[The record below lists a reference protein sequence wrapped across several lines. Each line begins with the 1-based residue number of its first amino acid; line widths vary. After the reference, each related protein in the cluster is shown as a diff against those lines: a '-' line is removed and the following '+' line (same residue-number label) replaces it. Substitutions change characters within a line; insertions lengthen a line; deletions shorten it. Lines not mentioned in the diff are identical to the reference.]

1 MPSNDTE
8 NIYATQY
15 GGEGEPIPATKIS
28 YDGTGTSIEAT
39 NVQGAITEIDT
50 DLQSTK
56 GDVSDLKTA
65 LRQNYVLADSDVNIE
80 VTADG
85 VKSYS
90 DLLDD
95 LNTAFLAYLAAMD
108 DDELLFLT
116 RMQITNVATLS
127 PLGKVSGYNNLDDAV
142 NPSFSKIELET
153 TTISITNVKFGT
165 TKVFIRSG
173 ITTVPAVTISD
184 KKSDVP
190 SVDTKLIVSAHL
202 YKQV

>member
-28 YDGTGTSIEAT
+28 YDGTGTTIEAT
-39 NVQGAITEIDT
+39 NVQDAITELDT

-56 GDVSDLKTA
+56 DDVSNLKTA

-95 LNTAFLAYLAAMD
+95 LYTAFLAYIAAME

-116 RMQITNVATLS
+116 RMLVQNVATLS
-127 PLGKVSGYNNLDDAV
+127 PLGKVSGYKNTDVSAS
-142 NPSFSKIELET
+142 PSFTRVELDSSNVVITAVRFGET
-153 TTISITNVKFGT
+153 KKFD
-165 TKVFIRSG
+165 RCG
-173 ITTVPAVTISD
+173 ITTVPAVTIAD
-184 KKSDVP
+184 KKLDVP
-190 SVDTKLIVSAHL
+190 TADSKLIVSAHL

>member
-39 NVQGAITEIDT
+39 TVQAAITEVDT

-56 GDVSDLKTA
+56 EDVSDLKTA

-85 VKSYS
+85 TKSYS
-90 DLLDD
+90 DLFDD

-116 RMQITNVATLS
+116 RMQVTGVVTLS
-127 PLGKVSGYNNLDDAV
+127 PLGKVSGYNNTDVAIG
-142 NPSFSKIELET
+142 PSFSRVELDSSNVVIT
-153 TTISITNVKFGT
+153 TLKFGS
-165 TKVFIRSG
+165 TKGFARCG
-173 ITTVPAVTISD
+173 ITTVPAVTITD
-184 KKSDVP
+184 KLAEVP
-190 SVDTKLIVSAHL
+190 SATVKLIISAHL

>member
-1 MPSNDTE
+1 MASNDTE
-8 NIYATQY
+8 NIYSTQY

-28 YDGTGTSIEAT
+28 FDGTGTTIEAT
-39 NVQGAITEIDT
+39 NVQGAIAEVET

-56 GDVSDLKTA
+56 DDVSDLKTA
-65 LRQNYVLADSDVNIE
+65 LQQNYVLADNDVTIE

-85 VKSYS
+85 TKSYS

-116 RMQITNVATLS
+116 RMQVTNVATLS
-127 PLGKVSGYNNLDDAV
+127 PLGKVSGYNNTDVAV
-142 NPSFSKIELET
+142 SPSFNRVELDST
-153 TTISITNVKFGT
+153 NAVITSVRFGG
-165 TKVFIRSG
+165 TKTFLRCG
-173 ITTVPAVTISD
+173 ITAVPAVTIAD

-190 SVDTKLIVSAHL
+190 TSGEKLIVSAHL

>member
-28 YDGTGTSIEAT
+28 YDNTDSGLTAT
-39 NVQGAITEIDT
+39 KVQGAIDELASSISTLDSSVE
-50 DLQSTK
+50 DLE
-56 GDVSDLKTA
+56 TA
-65 LRQNYVLADSDVNIE
+65 LNQTYVLADSDVNIE

-95 LNTAFLAYLAAMD
+95 LYTAFLAYIAAMD

-116 RMQITNVATLS
+116 RMQVQNVATLS
-127 PLGKVSGYNNLDDAV
+127 PLGKVSGYSNTVVTAS
-142 NPSFSKIELET
+142 PSFTRIELESSQV
-153 TTISITNVKFGT
+153 TITAVRFGETKKFD
-165 TKVFIRSG
+165 RCG
-173 ITTVPAVTISD
+173 ITTVPAVTIAD

-190 SVDTKLIVSAHL
+190 AAESKLIVSAHL

>member
-28 YDGTGTSIEAT
+28 YDGTGTSIVAT
-39 NVQGAITEIDT
+39 TVQAAITEVDT

-56 GDVSDLKTA
+56 EDVSDLKTA
-65 LRQNYVLADSDVNIE
+65 LQQNYVLADSDVNIE

-95 LNTAFLAYLAAMD
+95 LYTAFLAYIAAMD

-116 RMQITNVATLS
+116 RMQVQNIATLS
-127 PLGKVSGYNNLDDAV
+127 PLGKVSGYKNTDVTAS
-142 NPSFSKIELET
+142 PSFSRIELDSSNVVITAVRFGET
-153 TTISITNVKFGT
+153 KKFD
-165 TKVFIRSG
+165 RCG
-173 ITTVPAVTISD
+173 ITTVPAVTIAD

-190 SVDTKLIVSAHL
+190 TADSKLIVSAHL

>member
-28 YDGTGTSIEAT
+28 YDNTDSGLSAT
-39 NVQGAITEIDT
+39 NVQDAIDEIDVAL
-50 DLQSTK
+50 D
-56 GDVSDLKTA
+56 DAIEDISDIKTA
-65 LRQNYVLADSDVNIE
+65 LSQNYVLADSDVNIE

-95 LNTAFLAYLAAMD
+95 LYTAFLAYIAAME

-116 RMQITNVATLS
+116 RMQVQNVATLA
-127 PLGKVSGYNNLDDAV
+127 PLGKVSGYSNTHVTAS
-142 NPSFSKIELET
+142 PSFTRIELKSSQVTITDVRFGET
-153 TTISITNVKFGT
+153 KKFD
-165 TKVFIRSG
+165 RCE
-173 ITTVPAVTISD
+173 ITTVPAVTIAD
-184 KKSDVP
+184 KKLDVP
-190 SVDTKLIVSAHL
+190 TADSKLIVSAHL